1 MPSYSITRPS
11 RQEDYARF
19 SPDTPIVIDNGG
31 SSFRI
36 GWAGESDPRVTFRN
50 VVQRPR
56 HKATG
61 ETVTIVG
68 DHDPSLMKYFDCTR
82 TSFRS
87 PFDNNVVYHTVPSTE
102 QYAQCIPTRYIIY
115 IKKTKT
121 ALPRLAGERCRERT
135 RRRLVLPRFSHW
147 RQGGASS
154 PHGERRRCLVPCRL
168 NPRGEGGGASS
179 HTRRRGVDSSLR
191 GETSVLMVSLSSGQ
205 STYRYP
211 VELFEAPV
219 VAALVRIFLR
229 HRCFR
234 VQLTSSSRD
243 RTVASFATDGTSE
256 ASSALDA
263 VVRSFLRCRY
273 CCLMVPPSPR
283 LLSSEG
289 SFIAVPLSFPTFH
302 HR

>member
-1 MPSYSITRPS
+1 
-11 RQEDYARF
+11 EDYARF

-56 HKATG
+56 HKAT
-61 ETVTIVG
+61 
-68 DHDPSLMKYFDCTR
+68 
-82 TSFRS
+82 
-87 PFDNNVVYHTVPSTE
+87 
-102 QYAQCIPTRYIIY
+102 
-115 IKKTKT
+115 
-121 ALPRLAGERCRERT
+121 ALRRLAGERRRERT

-147 RQGGASS
+147 
-154 PHGERRRCLVPCRL
+154 ETRRRLVPTWGEEALPHPMSPRPARGRWRRL

-179 HTRRRGVDSSLR
+179 HTRRRGVASSRTGRRGVDSSLR
-191 GETSVLMVSLSSGQ
+191 GETLVLMVPLSSGW
-205 STYRYP
+205 SAYRYP
-211 VELFEAPV
+211 VEPFEAPV

-234 VQLTSSSRD
+234 VQLTSPSRD
-243 RTVASFATDGTSE
+243 RIVASFATDGTSE

-263 VVRSFLRCRY
+263 VVRSFVRCRY
-273 CCLMVPPSPR
+273 CCLMVPPSSR

-289 SFIAVPLSFPTFH
+289 SFVAVPLSFPTFH
-302 HR
+302 HQ